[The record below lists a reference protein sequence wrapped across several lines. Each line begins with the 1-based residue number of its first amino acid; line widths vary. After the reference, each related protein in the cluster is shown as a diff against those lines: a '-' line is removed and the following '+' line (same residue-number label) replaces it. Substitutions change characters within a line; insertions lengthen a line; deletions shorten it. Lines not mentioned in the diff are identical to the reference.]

1 MEDKNPGNH
10 FTQQDRETMIR
21 QTINMENL
29 RMEVKTL
36 ISTIDWRFHDH
47 EERIR
52 VLEKSLDNFSL
63 VRSIVFTMVWL
74 ICVTVIGAL
83 ISWAMK

>member
-36 ISTIDWRFHDH
+36 ISTID
-47 EERIR
+47 
-52 VLEKSLDNFSL
+52 
-63 VRSIVFTMVWL
+63 
-74 ICVTVIGAL
+74 
-83 ISWAMK
+83 